1 MHTLALLFDVS
12 PQTVTVYIYQGNIIL
27 WCHFYSSVTWPTI
40 REWNE
45 MRNTW
50 SEFPNAVG
58 CIDVTPH
65 EIQVP
70 STEHQRKFFSGHR
83 HFHLLNTQL
92 ICDNRGH
99 VRFLQ
104 TGFFESMHDAHTCRL
119 MTPVGPGKALAGLSY
134 RRESCYWPIKAT
146 QMTSLYLLRS
156 GKPKS
161 EPFAIT
167 ARNEEQGNL
176 ISSFLESLLK

>member
-1 MHTLALLFDVS
+1 MFDVS
-12 PQTVTVYIYQGNIIL
+12 PQTVTAYIYQGIIIL
-27 WCHFYSSVTWPTI
+27 WCHFNSSVTWPTI

-92 ICDNRGH
+92 ICNNRGH

-104 TGFFESMHDAHTCRL
+104 TGGFRSMHDAHTCRL
-119 MTPVGPGKALAGLSY
+119 MTPVGPGKALVIIPQGVV
-134 RRESCYWPIKAT
+134 
-146 QMTSLYLLRS
+146 LLADKGYPDDVALLTPFRQAQIRAIRNN
-156 GKPKS
+156 S
-161 EPFAIT
+161 E
-167 ARNEEQGNL
+167 
-176 ISSFLESLLK
+176 